1 MLGGGKLQ
9 TTPIYRSLHRG
20 NLFMGGDRELTMMSI
35 LSSFVLMI
43 TLDPLAISF
52 GVVFSI
58 FSVFLLRSMAKNDPD
73 MRHVYLRHRQ
83 YQDFYSARSTPWRV
97 DP

>member
-1 MLGGGKLQ
+1 MLNGGKLK
-9 TTPIYRSLHRG
+9 TTPIYRALHRG

-35 LSSFVLMI
+35 LSCFVLMV
-43 TLDPLAISF
+43 TLDPLAIIF
-52 GVVFSI
+52 GVVFAI

-73 MRHVYLRHRQ
+73 MRSVYLKHRQ